1 MILFLLLQDI
11 LSLIPKIIHS
21 EKPHKIYTFILLLT
35 FLILRRYN
43 ELVNLRLYKSFLYI
57 CLILFSILAKDFH
70 PERKF
75 HETLTFWCHSGR
87 THAYYLIRY
96 GRQCLF

>member
-1 MILFLLLQDI
+1 MLFLLLQDI

-43 ELVNLRLYKSFLYI
+43 ELVNLRFYKSFLYI
-57 CLILFSILAKDFH
+57 CLILFSIQAKDFH

-75 HETLTFWCHSGR
+75 HETLTFLCRSGR
-87 THAYYLIRY
+87 THAYHLIRY